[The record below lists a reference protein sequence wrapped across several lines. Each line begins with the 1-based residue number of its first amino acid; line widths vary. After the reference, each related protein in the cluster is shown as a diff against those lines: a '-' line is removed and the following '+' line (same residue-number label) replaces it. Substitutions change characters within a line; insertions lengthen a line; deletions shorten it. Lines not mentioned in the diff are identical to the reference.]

1 MITWSAPAS
10 NGGSAV
16 LDYQIDWDNGSG
28 TWTTAV
34 TGITGLTYTKT
45 GVTAG
50 TTYQFKI
57 AARNAVGLST
67 LSSALSVLAASV
79 PATPAAPTTVVDG
92 GSTNVVISWSLPSN
106 GGSAITS
113 YKIYI

>member
-1 MITWSAPAS
+1 M
-10 NGGSAV
+10 
-16 LDYQIDWDNGSG
+16 
-28 TWTTAV
+28 
-34 TGITGLTYTKT
+34 TYTKT

-67 LSSALSVLAASV
+67 LTSALSVLAASV

-106 GGSAITS
+106 GGSAITL
-113 YKIYI
+113 YKIFI